1 MQTDSQIIDSFDLL
15 LTDLA
20 SAIEERLDDAVSEL
34 SLENVC
40 PGCVASELV
49 SDNQTALINDLYQIG
64 KDDPQLLMSIL
75 VKTLTHTTA
84 LRELLATMLQE
95 TAELFRDELG
105 LEDADANG

>member
-1 MQTDSQIIDSFDLL
+1 MQTDSQILDNFDSL

-20 SAIEERLDDAVSEL
+20 SAIEDRLDEAVEERGL
-34 SLENVC
+34 QNVC
-40 PGCVASELV
+40 PGCIASELV
-49 SDNQTALINDLYQIG
+49 SENQTALLNDLYQIG

-75 VKTLTHTTA
+75 VKTLTNTTA

-95 TAELFRDELG
+95 TAELFRDELD